1 MAGDRLGHL
10 RVTVRFLEDGT
21 RQVEKEDW
29 RRSTRSEDN
38 QRWRGVTFF
47 RVAENDISER
57 GSTSAGVASS
67 STAMDTGR
75 GTTLAGAVGSSAAM
89 DSPLIVEGRVVRD
102 DAMRL
107 SAADGEIHQSDESDG
122 SFEMCP

>member
-1 MAGDRLGHL
+1 MAGERLGHL

-21 RQVEKEDW
+21 RLVEKEDW

-47 RVAENDISER
+47 RVAEND
-57 GSTSAGVASS
+57 A
-67 STAMDTGR
+67 GR
-75 GTTLAGAVGSSAAM
+75 GTTLAGVVGSSTMM
-89 DSPLIVEGRVVRD
+89 DSPVIVEGRVVSG